1 MPLLTA
7 CPMSYAANVPEHL
20 VESAIIL
27 DQLGGKGFMFMTGSE
42 KPMLSGRSKESPN
55 PYVQVMLGGHEAG
68 WEKLRVTLMPND
80 YYKMEFFKGLM
91 AFDEANIITETL
103 EDVDAESLQEF
114 FTEVTGLDTVMP
126 VIRFA
131 PRG

>member
-7 CPMSYAANVPEHL
+7 DPMSFAANAPEHL
-20 VESAIIL
+20 MEGAIIL
-27 DQLGGKGFMFMTGSE
+27 DQLGGNAFMFMTGSK
-42 KPMLSGRSKESPN
+42 KPVVSGRSEKSPN
-55 PYVQVMLGGHEAG
+55 PFASVMLGEHEAG

-80 YYKMEFFKGLM
+80 YYKMEFYKGLM
-91 AFDEANIITETL
+91 DFDEAGFITHTI